1 MFEIKIIGLDM
12 MAKAID
18 NLADAIKAFAGKDG
32 KKEEVNLTI
41 DGSAINKPA
50 KEVKNEA
57 PAASKP
63 VNEEPK
69 ELEETTEG
77 AGTDG
82 NEENPES
89 NTGSEASQEQE
100 ESTVTLEE
108 VRAKGTELA
117 RAGKRD
123 LVKQVLEAAG
133 ASKLSDVPAD
143 KLGYVMQCFEKGKV
157 M

>member
-18 NLADAIKAFAGKDG
+18 NLADAIKAFVSKEG
-32 KKEEVNLTI
+32 KKEEVKITL
-41 DGSAINKPA
+41 DGSFINKA
-50 KEVKNEA
+50 EKETKNEA
-57 PAASKP
+57 PPDSKP
-63 VNEEPK
+63 IVEKPAEPAGETKEGTDDSGNSESTTHGEADTSDEEP
-69 ELEETTEG
+69 
-77 AGTDG
+77 
-82 NEENPES
+82 
-89 NTGSEASQEQE
+89 
-100 ESTVTLEE
+100 TVTLEE

-117 RAGKRD
+117 RVGKRD